1 MSRRSISIPCAPLA
15 KNGLGE
21 GMTRLEAIAQ
31 RRAVPGVLL
40 FAGSGDLLFMNHEA
54 EVISHQ
60 IRASH
65 GEADASGTLPTEIR
79 ELCVSLQSI
88 LEGPETNPVEAD
100 RIDGPFE
107 LRRITGNAESP
118 VLLRGFPLSAYAE
131 KDDACML
138 ILMEKLG
145 RERRVVSGQV
155 KDQYRLT
162 DREVE
167 IVKYISEGWTN
178 KEIAKHLDISE
189 HTVKEHVRHLLK
201 KTKSTTRTGILAN
214 LFQDN

>member
-1 MSRRSISIPCAPLA
+1 VGRRSIGIPCAPLA
-15 KNGLGE
+15 NGSQRE
-21 GMTRLEAIAQ
+21 GLTRLEAIAQ
-31 RRAVPGVLL
+31 RRSVPGVLL

-60 IRASH
+60 IQGGDQDS
-65 GEADASGTLPTEIR
+65 STPMPLPTEIR

-88 LEGPETNPVEAD
+88 LEGPETDQVQAD
-100 RIDGPFE
+100 RVEGPLE
-107 LRRITGNAESP
+107 LRRITGNVESP
-118 VLLRGFPLSAYAE
+118 VLLRGFPLSAAAE
-131 KDDACML
+131 KDEACML

-145 RERRVVSGQV
+145 RERRKVPGQV

-162 DREVE
+162 TREVE
-167 IVKYISEGWTN
+167 IVRYISEGWTN

-214 LFQDN
+214 LFQDT

>member
-1 MSRRSISIPCAPLA
+1 VSRRSIGIPCAPLA
-15 KNGLGE
+15 NGASGQGL
-21 GMTRLEAIAQ
+21 TRLEAIAQ
-31 RRAVPGVLL
+31 RRSVPGVLL

-54 EVISHQ
+54 EIITRQ
-60 IRASH
+60 IQ
-65 GEADASGTLPTEIR
+65 GTGQEPNTTTLLPAEIR

-88 LEGPETNPVEAD
+88 LEGPETDLLQAD
-100 RIDGPFE
+100 RVDGPME
-107 LRRITGNAESP
+107 LRRITGQGDSP
-118 VLLRGFPLSAYAE
+118 VLLRGFPLAASGE
-131 KDDACML
+131 KDEACML

-167 IVKYISEGWTN
+167 IVRYISEGWTN

-201 KTKSTTRTGILAN
+201 KTKSTTRTGILAS
-214 LFQDN
+214 LFQDT

>member
-1 MSRRSISIPCAPLA
+1 M
-15 KNGLGE
+15 GL
-21 GMTRLEAIAQ
+21 TRLEAIAQ
-31 RRAVPGVLL
+31 RRSVPGVLL

-60 IRASH
+60 IQ
-65 GEADASGTLPTEIR
+65 GADSEPVSPMPLPTEIR

-88 LEGPETNPVEAD
+88 LEGPETGRVDAD
-100 RIDGPFE
+100 RGEGPLE
-107 LRRITGNAESP
+107 LRRITGNVDSP
-118 VLLRGFPLSAYAE
+118 VLLRGFPLASSAE
-131 KDDACML
+131 KDEACML

-145 RERRVVSGQV
+145 RERRTVPEQV

-167 IVKYISEGWTN
+167 IVRYISEGWTN

-214 LFQDN
+214 LFQDT

>member
-1 MSRRSISIPCAPLA
+1 M
-15 KNGLGE
+15 GL
-21 GMTRLEAIAQ
+21 TRLEAIAQ
-31 RRAVPGVLL
+31 RRSVPGVLL

-60 IRASH
+60 IQGAAS
-65 GEADASGTLPTEIR
+65 EPASSMPLPTEIR

-88 LEGPETNPVEAD
+88 LEGPETGRVDAD
-100 RIDGPFE
+100 RGEGPLE
-107 LRRITGNAESP
+107 LRRITGNVDSP
-118 VLLRGFPLSAYAE
+118 VLLRGFPLASSAE
-131 KDDACML
+131 KDEACML

-145 RERRVVSGQV
+145 RERRTVPEQV

-167 IVKYISEGWTN
+167 IVRYISEGWTN

-214 LFQDN
+214 LFQDT